1 MLPKIRSTLKHTAII
16 LLLCFLLPWP
26 ISSASVYEE
35 KDSAIN
41 YTMSY
46 PMVYLDHNQ
55 EAQDRINSDIY
66 NYISA
71 FKADYY
77 DGKFMNGS
85 FKYEVKYEDDDV
97 LSLMIIDYRYYGGA
111 HGLEKGIGLNYSKKT
126 GQRLPLPYFVR
137 LRPDDASEVFS
148 LPIYNWNNKQLFY
161 NTTKDFVKYT
171 RTSSAVPTIAS
182 LTKPS
187 TAKRRLCQPLL
198 METPAPSPAFIKN
211 KPPAGGFTI
220 NNINLTTRVI

>member
-1 MLPKIRSTLKHTAII
+1 MNSNIFSSIRHIMITLAFF
-16 LLLCFLLPWP
+16 LLLLPWP

-35 KDSAIN
+35 TDSAIN

-66 NYISA
+66 NYIGA
-71 FKADYY
+71 FRTDYY
-77 DGKFMNGS
+77 NGKFVNGF

-137 LRPDDASEVFS
+137 LRPGDISKVFS
-148 LPIYNWNNKQLFY
+148 LPIYNRRNQHIPY
-161 NTTKDFVKYT
+161 RITKDFTPYTKEHKGITDNFYLMGNGAIALIYQPYELAPYASGITHIVISAKY
-171 RTSSAVPTIAS
+171 VDYFN
-182 LTKPS
+182 
-187 TAKRRLCQPLL
+187 RRNH
-198 METPAPSPAFIKN
+198 E
-211 KPPAGGFTI
+211 
-220 NNINLTTRVI
+220 

>member
-1 MLPKIRSTLKHTAII
+1 MNSNIFSSIRHIMITLVF
-16 LLLCFLLPWP
+16 CFLLLPWP
-26 ISSASVYEE
+26 VSSASVYEE

-66 NYISA
+66 NYIGA
-71 FKADYY
+71 FRTDYY
-77 DGKFMNGS
+77 NGKFVNGF

-137 LRPDDASEVFS
+137 LRPGDISKVFS
-148 LPIYNWNNKQLFY
+148 LPIYNRRNQHIPY
-161 NTTKDFVKYT
+161 RITKDFTPYTKDHKGITDNFYLMGNGAIALIYQPYELAPYASGITHIVISAKY
-171 RTSSAVPTIAS
+171 VDYFN
-182 LTKPS
+182 
-187 TAKRRLCQPLL
+187 RRNH
-198 METPAPSPAFIKN
+198 E
-211 KPPAGGFTI
+211 
-220 NNINLTTRVI
+220 

>member
-16 LLLCFLLPWP
+16 LLLCFLLLPWP

-66 NYISA
+66 NYIGA
-71 FKADYY
+71 FRTDYY
-77 DGKFMNGS
+77 DGKFVNGF

-137 LRPDDASEVFS
+137 LRPGDISKVFS
-148 LPIYNWNNKQLFY
+148 LPIYNRRNQHIPY
-161 NTTKDFVKYT
+161 RITKDFTPYTKEHKGITDNFYLMGNGAIALIYQPYELAPYASGITHIVISAKY
-171 RTSSAVPTIAS
+171 VDYFN
-182 LTKPS
+182 
-187 TAKRRLCQPLL
+187 RRNH
-198 METPAPSPAFIKN
+198 E
-211 KPPAGGFTI
+211 
-220 NNINLTTRVI
+220 

>member
-1 MLPKIRSTLKHTAII
+1 MNSNIFSSIRHIMITLVF
-16 LLLCFLLPWP
+16 CFLLLPWP
-26 ISSASVYEE
+26 VSSASVYEE

-55 EAQDRINSDIY
+55 DAQDRINSDIY
-66 NYISA
+66 NYIGA
-71 FKADYY
+71 FRTDYY
-77 DGKFMNGS
+77 DGKFVNGF

-137 LRPDDASEVFS
+137 LRPGDISKVFS
-148 LPIYNWNNKQLFY
+148 LPIYNRRNQHIPY
-161 NTTKDFVKYT
+161 RITKDFTPYTKEHKGITDNFYLMGNGAIALIYQPYELAPYASGITHIVISAKY
-171 RTSSAVPTIAS
+171 VDYFN
-182 LTKPS
+182 
-187 TAKRRLCQPLL
+187 RRNH
-198 METPAPSPAFIKN
+198 E
-211 KPPAGGFTI
+211 
-220 NNINLTTRVI
+220 

>member
-1 MLPKIRSTLKHTAII
+1 MNSNIFSSIRHIMITLVF
-16 LLLCFLLPWP
+16 CFLLLPWP
-26 ISSASVYEE
+26 VSSASVYEE

-66 NYISA
+66 NYIGA
-71 FKADYY
+71 FRTDYY
-77 DGKFMNGS
+77 DGKFVNGF

-137 LRPDDASEVFS
+137 LRPGDISKVFS
-148 LPIYNWNNKQLFY
+148 LPIYNRRNQHIPY
-161 NTTKDFVKYT
+161 RITKDFTPYTKDHKGITDNFYLMGNGAIALIYQPYELAPYASGITHIVISAKY
-171 RTSSAVPTIAS
+171 VDYFN
-182 LTKPS
+182 
-187 TAKRRLCQPLL
+187 RRNH
-198 METPAPSPAFIKN
+198 E
-211 KPPAGGFTI
+211 
-220 NNINLTTRVI
+220 

>member
-1 MLPKIRSTLKHTAII
+1 MKVQNILIA
-16 LLLCFLLPWP
+16 LLLYCILVPL
-26 ISSASVYEE
+26 SLVSASVYEE
-35 KDSAIN
+35 TDSAIN

-66 NYISA
+66 NYIGA
-71 FKADYY
+71 FRTDYY

-97 LSLMIIDYRYYGGA
+97 LSLIIIDYRYYGGA

-137 LRPDDASEVFS
+137 LRPGDISKVFS
-148 LPIYNWNNKQLFY
+148 LPIYNRRNQHIPY
-161 NTTKDFVKYT
+161 RITKDFTPYTKDHKGITDNFYLMGNGAIALIYQPYELAPYASGITHIVISAKY
-171 RTSSAVPTIAS
+171 VDYFN
-182 LTKPS
+182 
-187 TAKRRLCQPLL
+187 RRNH
-198 METPAPSPAFIKN
+198 E
-211 KPPAGGFTI
+211 
-220 NNINLTTRVI
+220 

>member
-1 MLPKIRSTLKHTAII
+1 MNSNIFSSIRHIMITLAF
-16 LLLCFLLPWP
+16 CFLLLPWP
-26 ISSASVYEE
+26 VSSASVYEE

-66 NYISA
+66 NYIGA
-71 FKADYY
+71 FRTDYY
-77 DGKFMNGS
+77 DGKFVNGF

-137 LRPDDASEVFS
+137 LRPGDISKVFS
-148 LPIYNWNNKQLFY
+148 LPIYNRRNQHIPY
-161 NTTKDFVKYT
+161 RITKDFTPYTKDHKGITDNFYLMGNGAIALIYQPYELAPYASGITHIVISAKY
-171 RTSSAVPTIAS
+171 VDYFN
-182 LTKPS
+182 
-187 TAKRRLCQPLL
+187 RRNH
-198 METPAPSPAFIKN
+198 E
-211 KPPAGGFTI
+211 
-220 NNINLTTRVI
+220 

>member
-16 LLLCFLLPWP
+16 LLLCFLLLPWP

-46 PMVYLDHNQ
+46 PIVYLDHNQ

-71 FKADYY
+71 FKTDYY
-77 DGKFMNGS
+77 DGKFMNGF

-137 LRPDDASEVFS
+137 LRPDNA
-148 LPIYNWNNKQLFY
+148 Q
-161 NTTKDFVKYT
+161 
-171 RTSSAVPTIAS
+171 
-182 LTKPS
+182 
-187 TAKRRLCQPLL
+187 
-198 METPAPSPAFIKN
+198 
-211 KPPAGGFTI
+211 
-220 NNINLTTRVI
+220 

>member
-1 MLPKIRSTLKHTAII
+1 MNSNIFSSIRHIMITLVF
-16 LLLCFLLPWP
+16 CFLLLPWP
-26 ISSASVYEE
+26 VSSASVYEE

-66 NYISA
+66 NYIGA
-71 FKADYY
+71 FRTDYY
-77 DGKFMNGS
+77 DGKFVNGF

-137 LRPDDASEVFS
+137 LRPGDISKVFS
-148 LPIYNWNNKQLFY
+148 LPIYNRRNQHIPY
-161 NTTKDFVKYT
+161 RITKDFTPYTKEHKGITDNFYLMGNGAIALIYQPYELAPYASGITHIVISAKY
-171 RTSSAVPTIAS
+171 VDYFN
-182 LTKPS
+182 
-187 TAKRRLCQPLL
+187 RRNH
-198 METPAPSPAFIKN
+198 E
-211 KPPAGGFTI
+211 
-220 NNINLTTRVI
+220 

>member
-16 LLLCFLLPWP
+16 LLLCFLLLPWP

-66 NYISA
+66 NYIGA
-71 FKADYY
+71 FRTDYY
-77 DGKFMNGS
+77 DGKFVNGF

-126 GQRLPLPYFVR
+126 GQRLPLSYFVR
-137 LRPDDASEVFS
+137 LRPGDISKVFS
-148 LPIYNWNNKQLFY
+148 LPIYNRRNQHIPY
-161 NTTKDFVKYT
+161 RITKDFTPYTKDHKGITDNFYLMGNGAIALIYQPYELAPYASGITHIVISAKY
-171 RTSSAVPTIAS
+171 VDYFN
-182 LTKPS
+182 
-187 TAKRRLCQPLL
+187 RRNH
-198 METPAPSPAFIKN
+198 E
-211 KPPAGGFTI
+211 
-220 NNINLTTRVI
+220 

>member
-16 LLLCFLLPWP
+16 LLLCFLLLPWP

-66 NYISA
+66 NYIGA
-71 FKADYY
+71 FRTDYY
-77 DGKFMNGS
+77 DGKFVNGF

-137 LRPDDASEVFS
+137 LRPGDISKVFS
-148 LPIYNWNNKQLFY
+148 LPIYNRRNQRIPY
-161 NTTKDFVKYT
+161 RITKDFTPYT
-171 RTSSAVPTIAS
+171 REHKGITDNFYLMGNGAIALIYQPYELAPYASGITHIVISAKYVDYFN
-182 LTKPS
+182 
-187 TAKRRLCQPLL
+187 RRNH
-198 METPAPSPAFIKN
+198 E
-211 KPPAGGFTI
+211 
-220 NNINLTTRVI
+220 

>member
-16 LLLCFLLPWP
+16 LLLCFLLLPWP

-66 NYISA
+66 NYIGA
-71 FKADYY
+71 FRTDYY
-77 DGKFMNGS
+77 DGKFVNGF

-126 GQRLPLPYFVR
+126 GQRLPLSYFVR
-137 LRPDDASEVFS
+137 LRPGDISKVFS
-148 LPIYNWNNKQLFY
+148 LPIYNRRNQHIPY
-161 NTTKDFVKYT
+161 RITKDFTPYT
-171 RTSSAVPTIAS
+171 KDHKGITDNFYLMGNGAIA
-182 LTKPS
+182 LIY
-187 TAKRRLCQPLL
+187 QPYEL
-198 METPAPSPAFIKN
+198 APYASGIDRKS
-211 KPPAGGFTI
+211 
-220 NNINLTTRVI
+220 VV

>member
-16 LLLCFLLPWP
+16 LLLCFLLLPWP
-26 ISSASVYEE
+26 VSSASVYEE
-35 KDSAIN
+35 TDSAIN

-66 NYISA
+66 NYIGA
-71 FKADYY
+71 FRTDYY
-77 DGKFMNGS
+77 NGKFVNGF

-137 LRPDDASEVFS
+137 LRPGDISKVFS
-148 LPIYNWNNKQLFY
+148 LPIYNRRNQHIPY
-161 NTTKDFVKYT
+161 RITKDFTPYTKEHKGITDNFYLMGNGAIALIYQPYELAPYASGITHIVISAKY
-171 RTSSAVPTIAS
+171 VDYFN
-182 LTKPS
+182 
-187 TAKRRLCQPLL
+187 RRNH
-198 METPAPSPAFIKN
+198 E
-211 KPPAGGFTI
+211 
-220 NNINLTTRVI
+220 

>member
-1 MLPKIRSTLKHTAII
+1 MLQEMRATLKYITII
-16 LLLCFLLPWP
+16 LLLYFLLLPWP

-66 NYISA
+66 NYIGA
-71 FKADYY
+71 FRTDYY
-77 DGKFMNGS
+77 DGKFVNGF

-137 LRPDDASEVFS
+137 LRPGDISKVFS
-148 LPIYNWNNKQLFY
+148 LPIYNRRNQHIPY
-161 NTTKDFVKYT
+161 RITKDFTPYTKDHKGITDNFYLMGNGAIALIYQPYELAPYASGITHIVISAKY
-171 RTSSAVPTIAS
+171 VDYFN
-182 LTKPS
+182 
-187 TAKRRLCQPLL
+187 RRNH
-198 METPAPSPAFIKN
+198 E
-211 KPPAGGFTI
+211 
-220 NNINLTTRVI
+220 

>member
-16 LLLCFLLPWP
+16 LLLCFLLLPWP

-46 PMVYLDHNQ
+46 PMVYLNHNQ

-66 NYISA
+66 NYIGA
-71 FKADYY
+71 FRTDYY
-77 DGKFMNGS
+77 DGKFVNGF

-137 LRPDDASEVFS
+137 LRPGDISKVFS
-148 LPIYNWNNKQLFY
+148 LPIYNRRNQHIPY
-161 NTTKDFVKYT
+161 RITKDFTPYTKDHKGITDNFYLMGNGAIALIYQPYELAPYASGITHIVISAKY
-171 RTSSAVPTIAS
+171 VDYFN
-182 LTKPS
+182 
-187 TAKRRLCQPLL
+187 RRNH
-198 METPAPSPAFIKN
+198 E
-211 KPPAGGFTI
+211 
-220 NNINLTTRVI
+220 

>member
-1 MLPKIRSTLKHTAII
+1 MLPQIRSTLKHTAII
-16 LLLCFLLPWP
+16 LLLCFLLLPWP

-66 NYISA
+66 NYIGA
-71 FKADYY
+71 FRTDYY
-77 DGKFMNGS
+77 DGKFVNGF

-137 LRPDDASEVFS
+137 LRPGDISKVFS
-148 LPIYNWNNKQLFY
+148 LPIYNRRNQHIPY
-161 NTTKDFVKYT
+161 RITKDFTPYTKDHKGITDNFYLMGNGAIALIYQPYELAPYASGITHIVISAKY
-171 RTSSAVPTIAS
+171 VDYFN
-182 LTKPS
+182 
-187 TAKRRLCQPLL
+187 RRNH
-198 METPAPSPAFIKN
+198 E
-211 KPPAGGFTI
+211 
-220 NNINLTTRVI
+220 

>member
-16 LLLCFLLPWP
+16 LLLCFLLLPWP

-46 PMVYLDHNQ
+46 PMIYLDHNQ

-66 NYISA
+66 NYIGA
-71 FKADYY
+71 FRTDYY
-77 DGKFMNGS
+77 DGKFVNGF

-137 LRPDDASEVFS
+137 LRPGDISKVFS
-148 LPIYNWNNKQLFY
+148 LPIYNRRNQHIPY
-161 NTTKDFVKYT
+161 RITKDFTPYTKDHKGITDNFYLMGNGAIALIYQPYELAPYASGITHIVISAKY
-171 RTSSAVPTIAS
+171 VDYFN
-182 LTKPS
+182 
-187 TAKRRLCQPLL
+187 RRNH
-198 METPAPSPAFIKN
+198 E
-211 KPPAGGFTI
+211 
-220 NNINLTTRVI
+220 

>member
-16 LLLCFLLPWP
+16 LLLCFLLLPWP

-66 NYISA
+66 NYIGA
-71 FKADYY
+71 FRTDYY
-77 DGKFMNGS
+77 DGKFVNGF

-137 LRPDDASEVFS
+137 LRPGDISKVFS
-148 LPIYNWNNKQLFY
+148 LPIYNRRNQHIPY
-161 NTTKDFVKYT
+161 RITKDFTPYTKDHKGITDNFYLMGNGAIALIYQPYELAPYASGITHIVISAKY
-171 RTSSAVPTIAS
+171 VDYFN
-182 LTKPS
+182 
-187 TAKRRLCQPLL
+187 RRNH
-198 METPAPSPAFIKN
+198 E
-211 KPPAGGFTI
+211 
-220 NNINLTTRVI
+220 

>member
-1 MLPKIRSTLKHTAII
+1 MNSNIFSSIRYIMITLVF
-16 LLLCFLLPWP
+16 CFLLLPWP
-26 ISSASVYEE
+26 VSSASVYEE

-66 NYISA
+66 NYIGA
-71 FKADYY
+71 FRTDYY
-77 DGKFMNGS
+77 NGKFVNGF

-137 LRPDDASEVFS
+137 LRPGDISKVFS
-148 LPIYNWNNKQLFY
+148 LPIYNRRNQHIPY
-161 NTTKDFVKYT
+161 RITKDFTPYTKEHKGITDNFYLMGNGAIALIYQPYELAPYASGITHIVISAKY
-171 RTSSAVPTIAS
+171 VDYFN
-182 LTKPS
+182 
-187 TAKRRLCQPLL
+187 RRNH
-198 METPAPSPAFIKN
+198 E
-211 KPPAGGFTI
+211 
-220 NNINLTTRVI
+220 

>member
-1 MLPKIRSTLKHTAII
+1 MNSNIFSSIYHIMITLA
-16 LLLCFLLPWP
+16 LGFLLLPWP

-35 KDSAIN
+35 TDSAIN

-66 NYISA
+66 NYIGA
-71 FKADYY
+71 FRTDYY
-77 DGKFMNGS
+77 DGKFVNGF

-137 LRPDDASEVFS
+137 LRPGDISKVFS
-148 LPIYNWNNKQLFY
+148 FPIYNRRNQHIPY
-161 NTTKDFVKYT
+161 RITKDFTPYTKEHKGITDNFYLMGNGAIALIYQPYELAPYASGITHIVISAKY
-171 RTSSAVPTIAS
+171 VDYFN
-182 LTKPS
+182 
-187 TAKRRLCQPLL
+187 RRNH
-198 METPAPSPAFIKN
+198 E
-211 KPPAGGFTI
+211 
-220 NNINLTTRVI
+220 

>member
-1 MLPKIRSTLKHTAII
+1 MNSNIFSSIYHIMITLA
-16 LLLCFLLPWP
+16 LGFLLLPWP

-35 KDSAIN
+35 TDSAIN

-66 NYISA
+66 NYIGA
-71 FKADYY
+71 FRTDYY
-77 DGKFMNGS
+77 NGKFVNGF

-137 LRPDDASEVFS
+137 LRPGDISKVFS
-148 LPIYNWNNKQLFY
+148 LPIYNRRNQHIPY
-161 NTTKDFVKYT
+161 RITKDFTPYTKEHKGITDNFYLMGNGAITLIYQPYELAPYASGITHIVISAKY
-171 RTSSAVPTIAS
+171 VDYFN
-182 LTKPS
+182 
-187 TAKRRLCQPLL
+187 RRNH
-198 METPAPSPAFIKN
+198 E
-211 KPPAGGFTI
+211 
-220 NNINLTTRVI
+220 

>member
-1 MLPKIRSTLKHTAII
+1 MLPQIRSTLKHTAII
-16 LLLCFLLPWP
+16 LLLCFLLLPWP

-46 PMVYLDHNQ
+46 PIVYLDHNQ

-66 NYISA
+66 NYIGA
-71 FKADYY
+71 FRTDYY
-77 DGKFMNGS
+77 DGKFVNGF

-137 LRPDDASEVFS
+137 LRPGDISKVFS
-148 LPIYNWNNKQLFY
+148 LPIYNRRNQHIPY
-161 NTTKDFVKYT
+161 RITKDFTPYTKDHKGITDNFYLMGNGAIALIYQPYELAPYASGITHIVISAKY
-171 RTSSAVPTIAS
+171 VDYFN
-182 LTKPS
+182 
-187 TAKRRLCQPLL
+187 RRNH
-198 METPAPSPAFIKN
+198 E
-211 KPPAGGFTI
+211 
-220 NNINLTTRVI
+220 

>member
-1 MLPKIRSTLKHTAII
+1 MNSNIFSSIYHIMITLA
-16 LLLCFLLPWP
+16 LGFLLLPWP

-35 KDSAIN
+35 TDSAIN

-66 NYISA
+66 NYIGA
-71 FKADYY
+71 FRTDYY
-77 DGKFMNGS
+77 DGKFVNGF

-137 LRPDDASEVFS
+137 LRPGDISKVFS
-148 LPIYNWNNKQLFY
+148 LPIYNRRNQHIPY
-161 NTTKDFVKYT
+161 RITKDFTPYTKEHKGITDNFYLMGNGAIALIYQPYELAPYASGITHIVISAKY
-171 RTSSAVPTIAS
+171 VDYFN
-182 LTKPS
+182 
-187 TAKRRLCQPLL
+187 RRNH
-198 METPAPSPAFIKN
+198 E
-211 KPPAGGFTI
+211 
-220 NNINLTTRVI
+220 

>member
-1 MLPKIRSTLKHTAII
+1 MITLVF
-16 LLLCFLLPWP
+16 CFLLLPWP
-26 ISSASVYEE
+26 VSSASVYEE

-66 NYISA
+66 NYIGA
-71 FKADYY
+71 FRTDYY
-77 DGKFMNGS
+77 NGKFVNGF

-137 LRPDDASEVFS
+137 LRPGDISKVFS
-148 LPIYNWNNKQLFY
+148 LPIYNRRNQHIPY
-161 NTTKDFVKYT
+161 RITKDFTPYTKEHKGITDNFYLMGNGAIALIYQPYELAPYASGITHIVISAKY
-171 RTSSAVPTIAS
+171 VDYFN
-182 LTKPS
+182 
-187 TAKRRLCQPLL
+187 RRNH
-198 METPAPSPAFIKN
+198 E
-211 KPPAGGFTI
+211 
-220 NNINLTTRVI
+220 